1 MTLERIVEALL
12 FASDAPLSAAD
23 IARAE
28 PDVTEAE
35 VTAAIEALRGEYDAA
50 ERAFGVYELAGGYQI
65 LTRPEF
71 VPYLERF
78 ATVGRPARVSAAA
91 LEALAIVAYRQPIER
106 AEIEEIRG
114 VGSSGVLRTLLERDL
129 IDVVGRGDGLGRPLQ
144 YGTTPRF
151 LEHFGYA
158 SLDDLPRPEDLPV
171 VLRQEFGLEAED
183 PAGGMDGSAGDEP
196 GGDAGGPGLTG
207 AERAGVG
214 DARHGLDAFDEG
226 GADEDSEAA
235 RARRALAVEAE
246 VERVVSAASHRPDPV
261 D

>member
-1 MTLERIVEALL
+1 VTLERIVEALL

-28 PDVTEAE
+28 PEVTETE
-35 VTAAIEALRGEYDAA
+35 VAAAIEALRGEYDAA

-129 IDVVGRGDGLGRPLQ
+129 IDVVGRGEGLGRPLQ

-171 VLRQEFGLEAED
+171 VLRREFGLVGD
-183 PAGGMDGSAGDEP
+183 DAGGGGDEP
-196 GGDAGGPGLTG
+196 DGETPGDGAGSPGLAGAGRTGDA
-207 AERAGVG
+207 
-214 DARHGLDAFDEG
+214 DAPHGLGIAADDEDDEDDEG
-226 GADEDSEAA
+226 A